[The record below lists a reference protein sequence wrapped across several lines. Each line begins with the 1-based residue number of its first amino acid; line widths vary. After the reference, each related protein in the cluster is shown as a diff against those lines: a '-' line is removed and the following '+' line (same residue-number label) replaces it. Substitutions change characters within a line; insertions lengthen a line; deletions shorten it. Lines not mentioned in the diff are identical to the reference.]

1 VDVRTAYELGAN
13 SYIVKPVDFEKFMA
27 MAEQIE
33 IYWSVLNMPNGAG
46 TDRG

>member
-1 VDVRTAYELGAN
+1 VDVRAAYELGAN

-33 IYWSVLNMPNGAG
+33 IYWSVLNTPKVAG
-46 TDRG
+46 TD